1 MAVKQSDI
9 LRSVSNIVSFIKE
22 QTRNNLITANR
33 NGTVNIDEATLQR
46 IANIVETS
54 ITQAY
59 VKSSREIESV
69 TKNLKWVKV
78 LNIW

>member
-69 TKNLKWVKV
+69 TKNLK
-78 LNIW
+78 

>member
-1 MAVKQSDI
+1 MSVKQSDV

-46 IANIVETS
+46 ISNIVETS

-69 TKNLKWVKV
+69 TKNLK
-78 LNIW
+78 

>member
-1 MAVKQSDI
+1 MPVKQSDV

-46 IANIVETS
+46 ISNIVETS

-69 TKNLKWVKV
+69 TKNLK
-78 LNIW
+78 

>member
-46 IANIVETS
+46 ISNIVETS

-69 TKNLKWVKV
+69 TKNLK
-78 LNIW
+78 

>member
-22 QTRNNLITANR
+22 QTRSNLIEANR
-33 NGTVNIDEATLQR
+33 NGTFELDER
-46 IANIVETS
+46 ILERINNIVETS

-69 TKNLKWVKV
+69 TKNLK
-78 LNIW
+78 

>member
-22 QTRNNLITANR
+22 QTRSNLIEANR
-33 NGTVNIDEATLQR
+33 NGTFELDERTLER
-46 IANIVETS
+46 INNIVETS

-69 TKNLKWVKV
+69 TKNLK
-78 LNIW
+78 